1 MISPEIEKL
10 LIKFFNQSTTNEDLD
25 LLNHWIKN
33 PKNQSIFKDYVKTHY
48 VITLGMNNPSLDKTK
63 ECLLKEIKKEK
74 NLFHRSQFRVFY
86 KYAAI
91 AILCLGIGYLL
102 QKNSLDTKEE
112 ALTPEERT
120 ITLKLENGDT
130 QIISEDGDT
139 NIVDVSGTIIMQ
151 QQGTQLVYNKNIST
165 EKLKYNTLTIPYGKR
180 FDIILSD
187 GTHVFLNSGS
197 SIKYPIKFI
206 PGNPR
211 KVFLEG
217 EAFFDVT
224 KDEKHPFLIE
234 AQSLDVKVLGTKFNV
249 TTYPGD
255 SETEVVLVEG
265 SVSLSSSENKSDGEQ
280 DVILKPGFK
289 GTFDNVE
296 QTISTQNVNTS
307 IYTSWVEGI
316 IVFRNVPFEDI
327 IKKLERQY
335 NVTIINNNRDLAKEA
350 FNASFE
356 IDRETIDEVLHY
368 FNKVHQ
374 IKYKIIN
381 NKVIIE

>member
-10 LIKFFNQSTTNEDLD
+10 LIKFFNQSTTNEDHD
-25 LLNHWIKN
+25 LLNDWIKK
-33 PKNQSIFKDYVKTHY
+33 PKNQSTFKDYVKAHY
-48 VITLGMNNPSLDKTK
+48 AITLGMNNPSLDKTK

-74 NLFHRSQFRVFY
+74 NLFHRSRFRVFY

-102 QKNSLDTKEE
+102 QKNSLDTKEGT
-112 ALTPEERT
+112 LTPEERT

-130 QIISEDGDT
+130 QIISEDGNT

-206 PGNPR
+206 PGNLR

-280 DVILKPGFK
+280 NVILKPGFK

>member
-25 LLNHWIKN
+25 LLNDWIKN
-33 PKNQSIFKDYVKTHY
+33 SKNQSIFKDYVKAHY
-48 VITLGMNNPSLDKTK
+48 AITLGMNNPSLDKTK
-63 ECLLKEIKKEK
+63 ELLLKEIKKEK
-74 NLFHRSQFRVFY
+74 NRFHKPQFRVFY

-102 QKNSLDTKEE
+102 QKGSLNTKEE
-112 ALTPEERT
+112 TITPEERT

-130 QIISEDGDT
+130 QIISEDGDI
-139 NIVDVSGTIIMQ
+139 NIIDVSGTVIMQ

-255 SETEVVLVEG
+255 NETEVVLVEG
-265 SVSLSSSENKSDGEQ
+265 SVSLSTSENKSDSEK

-289 GTFDNVE
+289 GTFHNVE

-316 IVFRNVPFEDI
+316 IVFRNIPFEDI

-335 NVTIINNNRDLAKEA
+335 NVTIINNNRDLAKET